1 MHIAPRLGR
10 NPYEVF
16 FKSIGATAMLLKK
29 KPLADEKITFNPK
42 SSMSAAKAD
51 KEDAADA
58 KKHGDKQEDAKA
70 KKSKGKS
77 KSKFWAKKAATTL
90 AKGE

>member
-1 MHIAPRLGR
+1 
-10 NPYEVF
+10 
-16 FKSIGATAMLLKK
+16 MLLKK
-29 KPLADEKITFNPK
+29 KPLADEKISFNPK
-42 SSMSAAKAD
+42 SSIPVAKAD

-58 KKHGDKQEDAKA
+58 KKPGDAAEDAKD

-77 KSKFWAKKAATTL
+77 KSKFWAKKAAATL